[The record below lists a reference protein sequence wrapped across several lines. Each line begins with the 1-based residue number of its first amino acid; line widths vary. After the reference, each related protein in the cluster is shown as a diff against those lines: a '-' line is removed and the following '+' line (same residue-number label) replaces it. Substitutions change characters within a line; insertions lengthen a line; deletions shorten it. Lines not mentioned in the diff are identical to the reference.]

1 MLFLNG
7 INIKAIKGTKM
18 NNNKR
23 LSKQAGG
30 VSKIMLIMIVAGLGY
45 SAYLAEKKGLISR
58 DSISSMT
65 STVSSTFSNS
75 FSNNGYK
82 GYGIQLMATRELVQA
97 KSLMND
103 FARDGYSAFV
113 IESQTKGRSIYKVR
127 LGPYSHKP
135 EAVAIQDKVVR
146 RYPGN
151 PFVKASLVIYKPN

>member
-1 MLFLNG
+1 
-7 INIKAIKGTKM
+7 M
-18 NNNKR
+18 NNKGLN
-23 LSKQAGG
+23 KQAGG

-75 FSNNGYK
+75 FGNTDYK
-82 GYGIQLMATRELVQA
+82 GYGIQLMATKQLDQA

-127 LGPYSHKP
+127 LGPYAYKT
-135 EAVAIQDKVVR
+135 EAVAIKDKVVR

-151 PFVKASLVIYKPN
+151 PYVKSSLVIYRPN